1 MRLVCQGG
9 VSSMRLRIKKGE
21 LLFTSLIAAYVLM
34 LSVLCFGYSAES
46 RLFPLLVIVPT
57 ILFLVLR
64 FISIGNPELSKILEP
79 ETGLLDIEKVQR
91 FAKAEAKE
99 EKKQNGFRE
108 LVVVI
113 WVIGLL
119 LLTFLVGIMPA
130 IALFVFLFVKFYGQR
145 KMATAVA
152 YTAATWIF
160 VYLLFIVVLQA
171 RLYGGVLG
179 ISIFE

>member
-1 MRLVCQGG
+1 
-9 VSSMRLRIKKGE
+9 MRLRIKKGE
-21 LLFTSLIAAYVLM
+21 LLFTSFIALYVLT

-46 RLFPLLVIVPT
+46 RLFPFLVIIPT
-57 ILFLVLR
+57 IIFLILR

-91 FAKAEAKE
+91 LTKAEEKQETRKNGVKE
-99 EKKQNGFRE
+99 F
-108 LVVVI
+108 VVI
-113 WVIGLL
+113 LWVIGLL

-130 IALFVFLFVKFYGQR
+130 IALFVFLFVKFYGKR
-145 KMATAVA
+145 KTATSVA
-152 YTAATWIF
+152 YMAAAWIF
-160 VYLLFIVVLQA
+160 VYILFVVVLQV